1 MRGHN
6 KGSVFQ
12 RNDGRWAV
20 TLSLGNGKRKTW
32 YASTQKEAK
41 ELRKKLLYEL
51 QQGSLVITPKQTVG
65 QFLTTWLEGYKYSVK
80 PRTYEKYEGM
90 LRVHL
95 LPGIGNYQLGK
106 LAPYHLERFYTQKI
120 EGGLAA
126 STVIGLHKMLHLALD
141 KAVRWGMLPYNVC
154 DRVTP
159 PRAKRYE
166 SHPLTPEQIQRFL
179 DAAEGHRL
187 EALFVLA
194 LATGLRRGELLAL
207 KWQDIDFE
215 EGKLQVRRI
224 WTRMPAALNNGK
236 GGYVEAEPK
245 TESGRRSVII
255 APFALEKLR
264 QHRSRQ
270 LEAKLKAG
278 PAWKENDLVF
288 CSSVG
293 GHLHTGRDVFTQLKR
308 LLDLADLPDIRFH
321 DLRHSTATLLLKK
334 KVHPKVVQ
342 EILGHAQIGIT
353 MNLYSHV
360 LPGIQEEAI
369 NELNAVLQGQ
379 QKASGK
385 RRRKTVV

>member
-1 MRGHN
+1 M
-6 KGSVFQ
+6 
-12 RNDGRWAV
+12 
-20 TLSLGNGKRKTW
+20 
-32 YASTQKEAK
+32 
-41 ELRKKLLYEL
+41 
-51 QQGSLVITPKQTVG
+51 
-65 QFLTTWLEGYKYSVK
+65 
-80 PRTYEKYEGM
+80 
-90 LRVHL
+90 
-95 LPGIGNYQLGK
+95 
-106 LAPYHLERFYTQKI
+106 
-120 EGGLAA
+120 GL
-126 STVIGLHKMLHLALD
+126 
-141 KAVRWGMLPYNVC
+141 LPYNVC

-166 SHPLTPEQIQRFL
+166 SHPLDAQQIQQFL

-215 EGKLQVRRI
+215 NSALQVRRI
-224 WTRMPAALNNGK
+224 WTHMPAALNNGK
-236 GGYVEAEPK
+236 GDYVEAEPK

-255 APFALEKLR
+255 ASFALEKLR

-270 LEAKLKAG
+270 LEAKRQAG
-278 PAWKENDLVF
+278 PAWQENDLVF

-293 GHLHTGRDVFTQLKR
+293 RHLHTGRDVFTQFKR

-369 NELNAVLQGQ
+369 NELNAIFQNPV
-379 QKASGK
+379 KKPGK
-385 RRRKTVV
+385 RRHRMS